1 MTEQRM
7 ARSDVWRLQYRSD
20 RYARH
25 LSRPELTQRFHDLL
39 LNLLTATPD
48 GIGFCPSKISPDEIS
63 NESTIWMEKTT
74 HVLGEFALRYGPYP
88 AGLKVQGTAPPV
100 SKIPEFASELAR
112 KAARQLEALGAAPN
126 DVFIKFGKRK
136 YMETLYSCGALRI
149 QPATY
154 FAATVHNEAVKDNE
168 LTIEAS
174 LDLSRE
180 DLIALVTNPQELPT
194 DLPHQRV
201 DVRLQLESDYWLY
214 CLSSSLVPRLFI
226 DYEADACV
234 VIRDRARFTSMLQK
248 ASLQKLSGTTMSY
261 SAVEYVDPLLPRSL
275 TVPVAFSKHLRY
287 AYQNEHRFCWFPPHS
302 INKPMHCDVEIES
315 LREFSELI
323 VL

>member
-1 MTEQRM
+1 M
-7 ARSDVWRLQYRSD
+7 ARGDVWRLQYRRD
-20 RYARH
+20 RYALH
-25 LSRPELTQRFHDLL
+25 LSHAELAQRFNDLL
-39 LNLLTATPD
+39 LNLLTVTPN
-48 GIGFCPSKISPDEIS
+48 GIGFRSGEISLDEIS
-63 NESTIWMEKTT
+63 NESTIWMEKIT
-74 HVLGEFALRYGPYP
+74 HVFEEFKLRYGPYP
-88 AGLKVQGTAPPV
+88 AGLQGTVPPV

-112 KAARQLEALGAAPN
+112 KAARRLEALGADPS

-136 YMETLYSCGALRI
+136 YMEMLCGRGTLRI

-154 FAATVHNEAVKDNE
+154 FAATGHNEAVKDDE

-180 DLIALVTNPQELPT
+180 EVIALVSNPQEVAALPR
-194 DLPHQRV
+194 QRV
-201 DVRLQLESDYWLY
+201 DVKLQLESDYWLY

-226 DYEADACV
+226 DYVADACV
-234 VIRDRARFTSMLQK
+234 VIRDRSRFTSMLQK

-261 SAVEYVDPLLPRSL
+261 SVVEYIDPLLPRSL

-287 AYQNEHRFCWFPPHS
+287 AYQNEHRFCWFPPHP
-302 INKPMHCDVEIES
+302 INRAMHCDVEIGS
-315 LREFSELI
+315 LREFSDLI

>member
-1 MTEQRM
+1 MTEHRM
-7 ARSDVWRLQYRSD
+7 ARNDVWRLQYRSD
-20 RYARH
+20 RYAYH
-25 LSRPELTQRFHDLL
+25 LSHTELTQRFCDLV
-39 LNLLTATPD
+39 LNLLTVTPN
-48 GIGFCPSKISPDEIS
+48 GIGFRSSKISPDEIS
-63 NESTIWMEKTT
+63 NESTIWLEKTT
-74 HVLGEFALRYGPYP
+74 HVLEEFALRHGPYP
-88 AGLKVQGTAPPV
+88 AGLQGAAPYV
-100 SKIPEFASELAR
+100 SKIPDFASELAR
-112 KAARQLEALGAAPN
+112 KAARRLEALGADPS

-136 YMETLYSCGALRI
+136 YMEMLHSCGALRI

-154 FAATVHNEAVKDNE
+154 FAATVHNEAVNDDE

-180 DLIALVTNPQELPT
+180 DLIALVSNPQEVPT

-214 CLSSSLVPRLFI
+214 CLSSSLVSRLFI
-226 DYEADACV
+226 DYDADACV

-248 ASLQKLSGTTMSY
+248 ASLQKLSDTTMSY
-261 SAVEYVDPLLPRSL
+261 SAVEYIDPLLPRSL

-287 AYQNEHRFCWFPPHS
+287 AYQNEHRFCWFPPHP
-302 INKPMHCDVEIES
+302 INKAMHCDIEIES
-315 LREFSELI
+315 LREFSDLI

>member
-7 ARSDVWRLQYRSD
+7 ARSDVWRLQYRRD

-25 LSRPELTQRFHDLL
+25 LSHAELTQRFRDLV
-39 LNLLTATPD
+39 LNLVTVTPD
-48 GIGFCPSKISPDEIS
+48 GIGFFPSQISPDEIS
-63 NESTIWMEKTT
+63 NESTIWMEKAT
-74 HVLGEFALRYGPYP
+74 HMLEEFALRYGPYP
-88 AGLKVQGTAPPV
+88 AGIKVEGTAPFV

-112 KAARQLEALGAAPN
+112 KAARRLETLGADPS
-126 DVFIKFGKRK
+126 DVSIKFGKRK
-136 YMETLYSCGALRI
+136 YMEMLHSSGALRI

-154 FAATVHNEAVKDNE
+154 FAATVHNEAVKDDE
-168 LTIEAS
+168 LTVEAS

-180 DLIALVTNPQELPT
+180 DFVALVSNPQEVPA
-194 DLPHQRV
+194 DLRHVRA

-226 DYEADACV
+226 DYGADACV
-234 VIRDRARFTSMLQK
+234 VIRDRARFTNMLRN
-248 ASLQKLSGTTMSY
+248 ASLEKLSGTTMSY
-261 SAVEYVDPLLPRSL
+261 SAVEYIDPLLPRSL

-287 AYQNEHRFCWFPPHS
+287 AYQNEHRFCWFPPHP
-302 INKPMHCDVEIES
+302 INKAMHCDVEIGS
-315 LREFSELI
+315 LGEFSDLI